1 MAVTLNEQLNLLTR
15 TAWVESNDNLM
26 RQQSQL
32 SRLLI
37 QRARRDKKTGGK
49 VEFGLRTARP
59 PVKRLSHP
67 LDTYAQAGAQT
78 HTRCSLEW
86 SQYETTLQIT
96 GFEMRSQ
103 HGINIQQLLKRPNL
117 QEMPV
122 DEREVLMDVLSGQI
136 TGGQEALAEYLGTDI
151 YESRG
156 AVGGVVGL
164 PAIIDDHTSSY
175 AGLAY
180 NDSVFETDDVSSL
193 TYWQP
198 YVDSN
203 SGTKRDVSLERIGKG
218 INRVRRGGEMPE
230 SVVAAMNWDMYT
242 EIEVQVEG
250 SKDYRDSK
258 LASLGYTAI
267 EWRHCSFMPDDRCP
281 ANCIYLLNLNHL
293 YLQIRPSA
301 DIDNWTGWKEAANQ
315 DAAAGAFLLECQLVC
330 NDRHRQGKIDD
341 LNSVAD

>member
-1 MAVTLNEQLNLLTR
+1 MAATLTGQLNLLTR

-37 QRARRDKKTGGK
+37 QRARRDKKTGGQI
-49 VEFGLRTARP
+49 EFGLRTARP
-59 PVKRLSHP
+59 PVKRLTHP

-78 HTRCSLEW
+78 HTRCTLDW
-86 SQYETTLQIT
+86 AQYETTLQIT

-103 HGINIQQLLKRPNL
+103 HGINIQQLLSRTNL

-122 DEREVLMDVLSGQI
+122 DEREVLMDVLGGQI
-136 TGGQEALAEYLGTDI
+136 TGGQEHLGEYLGTDL

-156 AVGGVVGL
+156 TAGGVIGL
-164 PAIIDDHTSSY
+164 PAIIDDHTSDY

-180 NDSVFETDDVSSL
+180 NDSVFETDQVSSL

-203 SGTKRDVSLERIGKG
+203 SGTKRDISLERLGKG
-218 INRVRRGGEMPE
+218 LNRVTRGGEMPE
-230 SVVAAMNWDMYT
+230 SIVAVMNMDMYS
-242 EIEVQVEG
+242 EIEVQTQQ
-250 SKDYRDSK
+250 SRDYRDSK
-258 LASLGYTAI
+258 LASIGYKAI
-267 EWRHCSFMPDDRCP
+267 EWRHCTIMPDERAP
-281 ANCIYLLNLNHL
+281 ANCIYLLNLNNL

-301 DIDNWTGWKEAANQ
+301 DIDNWTGWAAAANQ